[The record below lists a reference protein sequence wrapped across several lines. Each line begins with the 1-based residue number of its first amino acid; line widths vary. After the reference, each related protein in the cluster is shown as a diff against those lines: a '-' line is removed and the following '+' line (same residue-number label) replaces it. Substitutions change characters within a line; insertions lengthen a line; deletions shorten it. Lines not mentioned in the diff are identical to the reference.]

1 MSQYAFLFFFLS
13 CVLEKHKAVESN
25 RSYTSLDY
33 IQKFFYVLLEQ
44 NRMEKGY
51 HASVLNSNARPSAAP
66 DKWWKWSCPPG
77 CFCFHRSQPLLKVV
91 NTLDLWWVSYT
102 FTLKTKHRCL
112 WVLLSF
118 FSSVEWV
125 VVTTHTRS
133 GSGITFVLPKC
144 TCSFIPVCKKKQKNY
159 WIANTL
165 FVFFIHW

>member
-66 DKWWKWSCPPG
+66 DK
-77 CFCFHRSQPLLKVV
+77 
-91 NTLDLWWVSYT
+91 
-102 FTLKTKHRCL
+102 
-112 WVLLSF
+112 
-118 FSSVEWV
+118 
-125 VVTTHTRS
+125 
-133 GSGITFVLPKC
+133 
-144 TCSFIPVCKKKQKNY
+144 
-159 WIANTL
+159 
-165 FVFFIHW
+165 